1 MASDDDTEESLTKQ
15 VLSMILENN
24 AVRGAVL
31 PYLIGWMIFNVMILI
46 LVIYISIRIS
56 LK

>member
-15 VLSMILENN
+15 VLNMILENN

-31 PYLIGWMIFNVMILI
+31 PYLGGWIVFNIVILI
-46 LVIYISIRIS
+46 LVIYISVRIS

>member
-31 PYLIGWMIFNVMILI
+31 PYLAGWMIFNVMILI